1 MNNEGTR
8 ESREQRDG
16 GNNKCKTSVTMDGTK
31 SQQKNQVACGQ
42 RRRCRQV
49 IHNPYLKNKGEMPSS
64 HHVQQGNHA

>member
-16 GNNKCKTSVTMDGTK
+16 GNNKCKTSVIMDGTK

-42 RRRCRQV
+42 RRRY
-49 IHNPYLKNKGEMPSS
+49 NPYLKNKGEMPSS